1 MKHTIAAFRDSRIN
15 LKVMI
20 GDGQIDEQVCQYTD
34 ADAYRRDAIAAAS
47 FNKE

>member
-1 MKHTIAAFRDSRIN
+1 MKHTIAAFRDSRFR
-15 LKVMI
+15 LKIMI

-34 ADAYRRDAIAAAS
+34 ADAYRRDATAAVS

>member
-1 MKHTIAAFRDSRIN
+1 MKHTIAAFRGSRIN

-20 GDGQIDEQVCQYTD
+20 GSGQIDEQVCQYIE

-47 FNKE
+47 LNK